1 MVDCS
6 LEMQLERDMAIEN
19 NQATPS
25 QRADSFHCDE
35 QEMQH
40 LANKEVKKEILKSLS
55 DFVELVLPTMT
66 EEERVEKERQEQ
78 EKAEPKIQ
86 RPRGGLIHL

>member
-6 LEMQLERDMAIEN
+6 LEMQLQRDMAIEN

-25 QRADSFHCDE
+25 QRVDSLDCDE
-35 QEMQH
+35 QEMAH